1 MSEDENINAISE
13 GENDKVLNTLDY
25 ITEDGFFITKQLNSS
40 KDKLILKINF
50 SEAKKYYYLKEYTY
64 KELIKACPLFTLED
78 NIEGIDHIVTES
90 IKNYGAKVCR
100 DKTNENIMNLIIK
113 IKINSKLKEFKL
125 QLDKTDLSK
134 EEFLSSLV
142 DKINN
147 LIEERKQAYGVKH
160 FKDVKKE
167 LELKKRNFGD
177 KLENLERKLDK
188 ISNTFNIIKDMS
200 LLVNSNIISD
210 MKEVKLIEDNIKR
223 IEKRILESTPENE
236 LDQPKDEIFLFKLV
250 YRATRDGDA
259 SKIFHKK
266 CDKIGTNLTLIK
278 TDKNVKF
285 GGFTYC
291 NWKVPDEVDKEMKEK
306 GVEKEDKDS
315 FCFSLSLNKIYS
327 PNNEEKMGA
336 IFCSNGYGPTFS
348 ENIFSVYDNML
359 SKGGY
364 CTKMETSRYSGQKED
379 YEISGGEQNFNIK
392 ELEVFE
398 LIFI

>member
-1 MSEDENINAISE
+1 MNQNQKKKNLLKKLDNLEE
-13 GENDKVLNTLDY
+13 KLN
-25 ITEDGFFITKQLNSS
+25 
-40 KDKLILKINF
+40 KIGNTF
-50 SEAKKYYYLKEYTY
+50 
-64 KELIKACPLFTLED
+64 D
-78 NIEGIDHIVTES
+78 
-90 IKNYGAKVCR
+90 
-100 DKTNENIMNLIIK
+100 K
-113 IKINSKLKEFKL
+113 IKDI
-125 QLDKTDLSK
+125 
-134 EEFLSSLV
+134 
-142 DKINN
+142 
-147 LIEERKQAYGVKH
+147 
-160 FKDVKKE
+160 
-167 LELKKRNFGD
+167 
-177 KLENLERKLDK
+177 
-188 ISNTFNIIKDMS
+188 S

-210 MKEVKLIEDNIKR
+210 IKEVKLIEDNIKR
-223 IEKRILESTPENE
+223 IEQRIQQSTPEGE
-236 LDQPKDEIFLFKLV
+236 LNNQQRDEIFLFKLV

-291 NWKVPDEVDKEMKEK
+291 NWKVPDEVDKTMKEK

-327 PNNEEKMGA
+327 PNNEGKMGA

-348 ENIFSVYDNML
+348 ENIFSVFDNML

-364 CTKMETSRYSGQKED
+364 CTKKETSRYSGQNED
-379 YEISGGEQNFNIK
+379 FEISGGEQNFNIK